1 MLEVPTNEILR
12 QQLAQ
17 SSDGELVEKLSSLR
31 QLHNSTDI
39 LNRERLVRA
48 IEIGVYKQNNITEQT
63 NFDFSGSLVFGI
75 RFDRK
80 TVRSRITERLAKRLN
95 EGMIEEVEQLLE
107 SGISADRL
115 KLYGL
120 EYKYVAMF
128 LVGELSKDEMSSL
141 LNTAIH
147 QFAKRQMTW
156 FRRMEKNGI
165 KINWLEGE
173 DGMGNNLEKVLRILE
188 KSSVAINSI

>member
-1 MLEVPTNEILR
+1 
-12 QQLAQ
+12 
-17 SSDGELVEKLSSLR
+17 
-31 QLHNSTDI
+31 